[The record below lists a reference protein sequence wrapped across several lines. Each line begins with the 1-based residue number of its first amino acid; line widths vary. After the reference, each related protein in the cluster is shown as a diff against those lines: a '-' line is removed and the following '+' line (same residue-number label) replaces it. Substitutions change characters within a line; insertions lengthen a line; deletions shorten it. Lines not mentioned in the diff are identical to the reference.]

1 MIIVFKYLKFIT
13 QIVYYYLR
21 HELALQALQQ
31 DGQDVEGDSQDA
43 SDKAQADLVEENNLA
58 DLVLQQ
64 TDQSTAINQNDSLAQ
79 ASIQDALNTASLDHQ
94 FQQTLNHQVVH
105 KQTVCFFIYGCHC
118 LAMFKFQFI

>member
-1 MIIVFKYLKFIT
+1 
-13 QIVYYYLR
+13 VYYYLR

>member
-1 MIIVFKYLKFIT
+1 M
-13 QIVYYYLR
+13 YYYLR

-64 TDQSTAINQNDSLAQ
+64 TDQSTAINQNDSLAAQ

-105 KQTVCFFIYGCHC
+105 KQIVCFLYMDVLPCSNFNLFDCYEI
-118 LAMFKFQFI
+118 

>member
-58 DLVLQQ
+58 DLVLQ
-64 TDQSTAINQNDSLAQ
+64 L
-79 ASIQDALNTASLDHQ
+79 
-94 FQQTLNHQVVH
+94 
-105 KQTVCFFIYGCHC
+105 
-118 LAMFKFQFI
+118 